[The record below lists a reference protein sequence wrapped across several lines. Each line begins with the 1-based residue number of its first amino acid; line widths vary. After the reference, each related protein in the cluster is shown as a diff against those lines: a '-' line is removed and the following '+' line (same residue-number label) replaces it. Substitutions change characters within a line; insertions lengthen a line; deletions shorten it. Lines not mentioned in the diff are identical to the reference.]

1 MLWLSRLSHALR
13 SLFRKQQMEQ
23 ELDEELR
30 FHLERQTAEN
40 IKAGMSL
47 EEARRA
53 ARLEMGGVEQV
64 KQKVREVGMGR
75 ILEELWQDVRFGI
88 RMLRKNPGFTAV
100 AVLTLALGIGANTAI
115 FSMVNGVLLRSLPYQ
130 QGDRLIVLR
139 QQQPGA
145 KIVNLPFSVK
155 EILDYREQNQTLD
168 EVVEH
173 HIMEFTLLGRGEP
186 QQVLTGVVSAN
197 FFDVLGVKPLLGRTF
212 LPGEDEL
219 GTEPIL
225 VLTYEYWQGKQG
237 GDPDIVG
244 KTFELNGNMHTVV
257 GVLPPVPQY
266 PAPMDVYMPTSH
278 CPTRSRQS
286 FIENRTRRMMRVFG
300 RLKPGVTPEQAQS
313 DVAVIAQRL
322 RQDYPDVYPE
332 PAGYT
337 AVSTP
342 LKMELTKQARPTLL
356 ILMGTVGLVLLIACA
371 NVANLTL
378 SRLLRRERELAVRA
392 ALGASRGRLLRQL
405 LTENTL
411 LAVAAGALGLLF
423 ATWGLDLLI
432 AFAAR
437 FTTRASE
444 ISIDGTVLL
453 FTLLV
458 SVGTGIVFGAIPAFK
473 SRPNLVTALNEG
485 GSRSSAGTG
494 AHRVR
499 SLLVVAQ
506 MAVSLMLLIGAG
518 LMVRSL
524 IKLQQVDG
532 GFNHENVL
540 TMRVGL
546 NMTAFGTE
554 NHAENMMAF
563 YRALLERVKAQPGVV
578 SVALATNFPL
588 SRSQGFRF
596 PVEIEGRSF
605 PEGELRPVADRN
617 VASPDYFRT
626 IGIPLLRGRVFEETD
641 DANAPAVAIITQS
654 MARRYWD
661 DEDPLGKRLSRN
673 RGRDWLT
680 IVGVVGDV
688 RQFGLDEDVADVIFE
703 PLEQAGFA
711 HRLLVRTTA
720 DPMSAAQAVTK
731 TIREIAPDQ
740 TVDTI
745 QTLEQVRS
753 DSIAAPRLTTILIGL
768 FAVLALVISAAGIG
782 SMMALSVSQ
791 HTHEIGIRMALGA
804 QRTDILK
811 LVLRQALMLIRL
823 GAAVG
828 LAGTFVLTRFLES
841 FLFGVSAT
849 DPVTFGAVAV
859 LLAAVALLACYIP
872 ARRATRVDP
881 MVALRTE

>member
-40 IKAGMSL
+40 IKAGMSPA
-47 EEARRA
+47 EAHRA
-53 ARLEMGGVEQV
+53 ARLELGGVEQV

-88 RMLRKNPGFTAV
+88 RMLARNPGFTAV

-371 NVANLTL
+371 NVANL
-378 SRLLRRERELAVRA
+378 
-392 ALGASRGRLLRQL
+392 
-405 LTENTL
+405 
-411 LAVAAGALGLLF
+411 
-423 ATWGLDLLI
+423 
-432 AFAAR
+432 
-437 FTTRASE
+437 
-444 ISIDGTVLL
+444 
-453 FTLLV
+453 
-458 SVGTGIVFGAIPAFK
+458 
-473 SRPNLVTALNEG
+473 
-485 GSRSSAGTG
+485 
-494 AHRVR
+494 
-499 SLLVVAQ
+499 
-506 MAVSLMLLIGAG
+506 
-518 LMVRSL
+518 
-524 IKLQQVDG
+524 
-532 GFNHENVL
+532 
-540 TMRVGL
+540 
-546 NMTAFGTE
+546 
-554 NHAENMMAF
+554 
-563 YRALLERVKAQPGVV
+563 
-578 SVALATNFPL
+578 
-588 SRSQGFRF
+588 
-596 PVEIEGRSF
+596 
-605 PEGELRPVADRN
+605 
-617 VASPDYFRT
+617 
-626 IGIPLLRGRVFEETD
+626 
-641 DANAPAVAIITQS
+641 
-654 MARRYWD
+654 
-661 DEDPLGKRLSRN
+661 
-673 RGRDWLT
+673 
-680 IVGVVGDV
+680 
-688 RQFGLDEDVADVIFE
+688 
-703 PLEQAGFA
+703 
-711 HRLLVRTTA
+711 
-720 DPMSAAQAVTK
+720 
-731 TIREIAPDQ
+731 
-740 TVDTI
+740 
-745 QTLEQVRS
+745 
-753 DSIAAPRLTTILIGL
+753 
-768 FAVLALVISAAGIG
+768 
-782 SMMALSVSQ
+782 
-791 HTHEIGIRMALGA
+791 
-804 QRTDILK
+804 
-811 LVLRQALMLIRL
+811 
-823 GAAVG
+823 
-828 LAGTFVLTRFLES
+828 
-841 FLFGVSAT
+841 
-849 DPVTFGAVAV
+849 
-859 LLAAVALLACYIP
+859 
-872 ARRATRVDP
+872 
-881 MVALRTE
+881 